1 MTLDQLKKQNKKQLE
16 ELKAKTQDLLLDLES
31 RLENLKAN
39 KLSTADAE
47 AEIAEATAYL
57 NNIELALASKAPAT
71 KAPSQASA
79 EDGSEDGS
87 EDGPE
92 DGSED
97 GSEDGYHVEEGTE
110 KMVHVSIVKGR
121 RFNPSTGKEESAPF
135 VQIFNFGEW
144 QLFKRH
150 FKALGYTIVKV
161 LHDPYSDAEDLVTKS
176 E

>member
-1 MTLDQLKKQNKKQLE
+1 MYSMTLDQLKKQNKKQLE

-39 KLSTADAE
+39 KLSTADTE
-47 AEIAEATAYL
+47 TEIAEATAHL
-57 NNIELALASKAPAT
+57 SNIELALASKAPAM

-79 EDGSEDGS
+79 DGGSEDDS
-87 EDGPE
+87 ED
-92 DGSED
+92 D
-97 GSEDGYHVEEGTE
+97 SEDGYHVEEGTE

-135 VQIFNFGEW
+135 VQMFNFGEW

-150 FKALGYTIVKV
+150 FKALGYTIIKA
-161 LHDPYSDAEDLVTKS
+161 LHDPYGDAEDLVTKS
-176 E
+176 K

>member
-1 MTLDQLKKQNKKQLE
+1 MYNMTLDQLKKQNKKQLE

-31 RLENLKAN
+31 RLENLKAS
-39 KLSTADAE
+39 KLSTADTE
-47 AEIAEATAYL
+47 AEIAEATAHL

-71 KAPSQASA
+71 KAPYQA
-79 EDGSEDGS
+79 SEDGT
-87 EDGPE
+87 EDGT
-92 DGSED
+92 
-97 GSEDGYHVEEGTE
+97 EDGYHVEEGTE

-135 VQIFNFGEW
+135 VQMFNFGEW

-150 FKALGYTIVKV
+150 FKALGYTIIEA
-161 LHDPYSDAEDLVTKS
+161 LHDPYGDAEDLVTKS